1 MADSNLTKKALA
13 SAMKELM
20 KTKPFSKI
28 SVGDICEACDMSRKS
43 FYYHF
48 HDKYELVNWIFYVEF
63 FGKMHEKEDATAEE
77 QIFMLCKYLEE
88 NREFYINALKVKG
101 QGSFRGYFRELLEPV
116 AASYI
121 DEQFKHGEESEFMA
135 RFFLDALL
143 ASVQHWLNDMPDTSA
158 ERYTYLLSQAIT
170 RTAQMI
176 D

>member
-1 MADSNLTKKALA
+1 MADSNITKKALA

-101 QGSFRGYFRELLEPV
+101 RDSFRDYFRELLEPV

-121 DEQFKHGEESEFMA
+121 DKQFKHGEESEFMA